1 MMTVFNSSQN
11 FIRASTKSISDRIST
26 VFSQKSQ
33 NPKVDGFSP
42 FFFHSIRQELPS
54 MMAVFIFLS
63 KFSQTLK
70 KSIFTN
76 ILTNLG
82 HCQ

>member
-1 MMTVFNSSQN
+1 MMT
-11 FIRASTKSISDRIST
+11 
-26 VFSQKSQ
+26 
-33 NPKVDGFSP
+33 
-42 FFFHSIRQELPS
+42 
-54 MMAVFIFLS
+54 VFIFLS